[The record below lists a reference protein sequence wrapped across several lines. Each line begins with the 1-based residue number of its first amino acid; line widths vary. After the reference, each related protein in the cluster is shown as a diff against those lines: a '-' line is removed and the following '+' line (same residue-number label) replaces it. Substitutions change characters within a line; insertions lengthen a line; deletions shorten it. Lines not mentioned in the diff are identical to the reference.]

1 MVVLDSLYH
10 RWQGIFNLLYNKCVN
25 SRSVIVLVTS
35 IIGCSVMP

>member
-10 RWQGIFNLLYNKCVN
+10 RWQDIFNLLYNKCVN
-25 SRSVIVLVTS
+25 SRSVRVLVTS